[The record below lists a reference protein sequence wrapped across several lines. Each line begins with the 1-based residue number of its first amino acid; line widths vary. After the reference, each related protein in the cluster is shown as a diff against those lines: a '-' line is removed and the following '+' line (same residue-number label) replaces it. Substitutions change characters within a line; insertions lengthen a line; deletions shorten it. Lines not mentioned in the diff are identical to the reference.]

1 MNHLHNDSNKS
12 SAVNITDDNRDVNDT
27 SVKDTDKISKSS
39 NGNSI
44 KINQEDGMVIP
55 TKSIV
60 KKFQYKE

>member
-39 NGNSI
+39 NDNSI
-44 KINQEDGMVIP
+44 
-55 TKSIV
+55 
-60 KKFQYKE
+60 

>member
-44 KINQEDGMVIP
+44 KIKSRRWDGN
-55 TKSIV
+55 SN
-60 KKFQYKE
+60 KKHSQKISV